1 LYSAPEYQISTV
13 ALWTANVGWRDT
25 DADWSNIA
33 KALADRTEH
42 WVGLLVDFVASC
54 REFRHGKLPR
64 E

>member
-1 LYSAPEYQISTV
+1 V
-13 ALWTANVGWRDT
+13 LWTANVGWRNT

-42 WVGLLVDFVASC
+42 WVGLLADFVASC
-54 REFRHGKLPR
+54 REFRHGKLPQ